1 MMTIKLFM
9 LLLCSIFSSVL
20 LGSCSA
26 EDEISNK
33 QDEVKA
39 VLEVGRNSY
48 SFGNAYWACKKDG
61 SRNDGDSLY
70 DCELEFFSFDYYRT
84 IATGKSH
91 MPSKFSFMVISFKS
105 DVKLENLSSMIVK
118 GGEWSMQG
126 AINMPKGDG
135 ESEYYLAEAGDK
147 PNSDLMIERHGD
159 TFTITINRL
168 FVDFERGNDHSWF
181 IIENPFVFTGSVTKV
196 PERYQ

>member
-1 MMTIKLFM
+1 MKTIKLFM

-105 DVKLENLSSMIVK
+105 DVKLE
-118 GGEWSMQG
+118 
-126 AINMPKGDG
+126 
-135 ESEYYLAEAGDK
+135 
-147 PNSDLMIERHGD
+147 DL
-159 TFTITINRL
+159 
-168 FVDFERGNDHSWF
+168 
-181 IIENPFVFTGSVTKV
+181 
-196 PERYQ
+196 

>member
-1 MMTIKLFM
+1 M
-9 LLLCSIFSSVL
+9 
-20 LGSCSA
+20 
-26 EDEISNK
+26 
-33 QDEVKA
+33 KA

-61 SRNDGDSLY
+61 SRNDRDSLY

-105 DVKLENLSSMIVK
+105 DVRLEDLSSMIVK

>member
-1 MMTIKLFM
+1 M
-9 LLLCSIFSSVL
+9 SH
-20 LGSCSA
+20 
-26 EDEISNK
+26 K

-61 SRNDGDSLY
+61 SRGDADSKY

-91 MPSKFSFMVISFKS
+91 MPSTFSFMVISFKS
-105 DVKLENLSSMIVK
+105 DVKLEDLSSMIVK

-126 AINMPKGDG
+126 AINMPTGNG
-135 ESEYYLAEAGDK
+135 ESDYYLAEAGDK
-147 PNSDLMIERHGD
+147 PNSDLIIERHGD

-181 IIENPFVFTGSVTKV
+181 IIENPFVFSGSVTKV
-196 PERYQ
+196 PEKYQ

>member
-1 MMTIKLFM
+1 MKTIKLFM

-105 DVKLENLSSMIVK
+105 DVKLEDLSSMTDK
-118 GGEWSMQG
+118 AANG
-126 AINMPKGDG
+126 ACRAPSICPRAMAKAN
-135 ESEYYLAEAGDK
+135 
-147 PNSDLMIERHGD
+147 
-159 TFTITINRL
+159 
-168 FVDFERGNDHSWF
+168 
-181 IIENPFVFTGSVTKV
+181 IIWLRRATNPTATS
-196 PERYQ
+196 

>member
-1 MMTIKLFM
+1 MKTIKLFM

-48 SFGNAYWACKKDG
+48 SFGNAYWVCKKDG
-61 SRNDGDSLY
+61 SRGDADSKY

-84 IATGKSH
+84 IAAGKSH
-91 MPSKFSFMVISFKS
+91 MPSTFSFMVVSFKS
-105 DVKLENLSSMIVK
+105 DVKLEDLSLSLIH
-118 GGEWSMQG
+118 
-126 AINMPKGDG
+126 I
-135 ESEYYLAEAGDK
+135 
-147 PNSDLMIERHGD
+147 
-159 TFTITINRL
+159 
-168 FVDFERGNDHSWF
+168 
-181 IIENPFVFTGSVTKV
+181 
-196 PERYQ
+196 

>member
-1 MMTIKLFM
+1 MKTIKLFM

-26 EDEISNK
+26 DDEISNK

-61 SRNDGDSLY
+61 SRGDADSKY
-70 DCELEFFSFDYYRT
+70 DCELEF
-84 IATGKSH
+84 
-91 MPSKFSFMVISFKS
+91 FSFMVISFKS

-126 AINMPKGDG
+126 AINMPKGNG
-135 ESEYYLAEAGDK
+135 ESDYYLAEAGDK
-147 PNSDLMIERHGD
+147 PNSDLLIERHGD

-181 IIENPFVFTGSVTKV
+181 IIENPFVFSGSVTKV
-196 PERYQ
+196 PEKYQ

>member
-1 MMTIKLFM
+1 MKTIKFLM
-9 LLLCSIFSSVL
+9 LLLCSVVSSAL

-26 EDEISNK
+26 DDEIRDK

-39 VLEVGRNSY
+39 VLEVGRDSY

-61 SRNDGDSLY
+61 SRGDADNKY

-91 MPSKFSFMVISFKS
+91 MPSAFSFMVISFKS
-105 DVKLENLSSMIVK
+105 DVKLEDPSSMTVK

-126 AINMPKGDG
+126 AINMPKGNG
-135 ESEYYLAEAGDK
+135 ESDYYLAEAGDK
-147 PNSDLMIERHGD
+147 PNSDLIIERHGD

-181 IIENPFVFTGSVTKV
+181 IIENPFVFSGSVTKV
-196 PERYQ
+196 PEKYQ

>member
-1 MMTIKLFM
+1 MKTIKLFM
-9 LLLCSIFSSVL
+9 LLLSCVVSCAL

-26 EDEISNK
+26 DDEASDNK
-33 QDEVKA
+33 NEVKA
-39 VLEVGRNSY
+39 VLEVGRQSF

-61 SRNDGDSLY
+61 SRSDADGLY

-105 DVKLENLSSMIVK
+105 DVKLDELTSMTVK
-118 GGEWSMQG
+118 GGDWSMQG
-126 AINMPKGDG
+126 AINMPKGNG
-135 ESEYYLAEAGDK
+135 ESDYYLAEAGDK
-147 PNSDLMIERHGD
+147 PNSDLIVERHGD

-181 IIENPFVFTGSVTKV
+181 IIENPFVFSGNVTKV